1 MTQWHFPQENNAN
14 ASNVGSEIVIK
25 PRNDIWIHQ
34 LYTRKEQNHE
44 KKKKNPQISTVKNIN

>member
-14 ASNVGSEIVIK
+14 ASNVGSENVIK

-44 KKKKNPQISTVKNIN
+44 KKKKKTQISTVKNIN